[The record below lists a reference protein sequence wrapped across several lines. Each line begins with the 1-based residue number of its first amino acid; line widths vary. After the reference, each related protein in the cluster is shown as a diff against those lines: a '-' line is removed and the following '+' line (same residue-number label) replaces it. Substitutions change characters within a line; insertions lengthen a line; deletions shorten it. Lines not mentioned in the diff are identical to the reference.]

1 MPVFLFCSPRKS
13 APVPDP
19 GDVDVDVDLDVDLA
33 RRRRRQ
39 RQRGREREEQNRNK
53 AYSVEDTTRDGREI
67 PCISIGY
74 IWY

>member
-1 MPVFLFCSPRKS
+1 MLTYACVLVLFS
-13 APVPDP
+13 APVPSP
-19 GDVDVDVDLDVDLA
+19 VDVDVDVDV
-33 RRRRRQ
+33 
-39 RQRGREREEQNRNK
+39 EETEQNGNK